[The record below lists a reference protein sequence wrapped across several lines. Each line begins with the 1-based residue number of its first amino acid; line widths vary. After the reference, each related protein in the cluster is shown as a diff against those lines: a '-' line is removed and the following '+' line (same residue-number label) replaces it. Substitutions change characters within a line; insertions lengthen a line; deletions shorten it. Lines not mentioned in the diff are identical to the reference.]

1 MMEIVSVRS
10 SIVQSDGR
18 VRKEYFLSSPV
29 TNEILAAL
37 SQGEHIETGRQY
49 LSPTY
54 LIIKSDGFEIRGI
67 LLSPIIVVISPPGM
81 STGIE
86 DYLSGFLSTIP
97 DSEKPDSPFHRII
110 QSIKSSPLISRFKN
124 N

>member
-1 MMEIVSVRS
+1 MEILSIRS
-10 SIVQSDGR
+10 NTVLSDGR

-29 TNEILAAL
+29 TREILAAL
-37 SQGEHIETGRQY
+37 SKGEHIDTGRQY

-54 LIIKSDGFEIRGI
+54 LITKSDGFEIRGI

-86 DYLSGFLSTIP
+86 DYLFGFLSTIP
-97 DSEKPDSPFHRII
+97 DSEKPDSPLHRMI
-110 QSIKSSPLISRFKN
+110 QSIKSSPLVLSFKKH
-124 N
+124 